1 MTRLQDEYNQQKDI
15 QEVKVYKWRKEPHD
29 RFLIIDNKLYH
40 CGHSLNAAV
49 GKSSAIMLM
58 STSPDLI
65 LNEMMLNHNIRAIP
79 RDCPYYNI

>member
-29 RFLIIDNKLYH
+29 RFLIIDDKPYH
-40 CGHSLNAAV
+40 CGHSLNATV
-49 GKSSAIMLM
+49 GKGSAIMLM

-65 LNEMMLNHNIRAIP
+65 LNEMMRNS
-79 RDCPYYNI
+79 